1 MRPMKFGIGQPAPRV
16 EDARLLTGG
25 GRYTD
30 DIAPEGALHAYV
42 LRSPHAHAAFR
53 IGDLGEARAMPG
65 VELVLTIDDLA
76 EYGTL
81 PCGAP
86 SKNRDGSP
94 MTTPPYPLLARE
106 VTHHV
111 GDAIAFVVAETLL
124 QARDAAEAI
133 PIEWEARPA
142 VVGIAGAE
150 APDAPLVF
158 DEVPGNLAFDTAI
171 GDEDAVEAAF
181 RDAARTVELTLVNN
195 RLVTN
200 FMEGRACIG
209 EYDAATERW
218 TLTFGGQGVHGIKG
232 VLAKAIFKVTPDRLK
247 LLTPDVGGG
256 FGTKYFPY
264 REYPLVMI
272 AAERA
277 GRPVRWTADRGEHFV
292 GDAQGRDNVVTLR
305 MALDGESRFTALRV
319 DLKADMGG
327 YLNYYAPFIP
337 AGSGAPMS
345 PGLYDIPACHVR
357 IRGYYTHTLPVD
369 AYRGAGRPEAA
380 YAIERFVDHI
390 AREVGMKPDALRSL
404 NFIPAAKIP
413 YRTATGYVYDSGDFE
428 GHMRAAIAK
437 ADWDRFETRRSAS
450 ARRGK
455 LRGIGLASYVE
466 ACSGGAPERSNLRL
480 EPNGDVTIL
489 IGTQSNGQGHA
500 TAYAQIVSQELD
512 LPLERIHL
520 VQGDSDRI
528 ATGGGTGG
536 SRSVPVG
543 GSALSVA
550 TKSLAEKL
558 KTIAGERLESGTGDL
573 EFVDGTIRI
582 VGTDRA
588 IDLAVLAKDAKP
600 DDLAADGDWAPPAA
614 TFPNGT
620 HVVEV
625 EIDPETGETE
635 VVSYVVV
642 DDFGVTLNPKLL
654 AGQVHGGI
662 AQGLGQALQE
672 RTVYDAE
679 GQLVTA
685 SFMDYRLPRAEDL
698 PEIRFETRNVPC
710 ATNALG
716 LKGAGEAGA
725 IGSCPAIMNA
735 LVDALDHAYGVR
747 HIDMPATPDVV
758 RAAIRDAARR
768 SSRAA

>member
-1 MRPMKFGIGQPAPRV
+1 MKFGIGQPASRV
-16 EDARLLTGG
+16 EDVKFVTGK

-30 DIAPEGALHAYV
+30 DVAPEGALHAYV
-42 LRSPHAHAAFR
+42 LRSPHAHAAFT
-53 IGDLGEARAMPG
+53 IGDLADVRAMPG
-65 VELVLTIDDLA
+65 VKLVLTVDDLA
-76 EYGTL
+76 DYGTL

-86 SKNRDGSP
+86 SKKADGSQ
-94 MTTPPYPLLARE
+94 METPPYPLLADK

-111 GDAIAFVVAETLL
+111 GDAIAFVVAETLVE
-124 QARDAAEAI
+124 ARDAAEAI
-133 PIEWEARPA
+133 PVEFEPRPV

-150 APDAPLVF
+150 AQGAPLVF
-158 DEVPGNLAFDTAI
+158 DSVPGNLAFDTAI
-171 GDEDAVEAAF
+171 GDVAATDAAF
-181 RDAARTVELTLVNN
+181 AKAARTVTLTLVNN

-200 FMEGRACIG
+200 YMEGRACIG
-209 EYDAATERW
+209 EYDADTKRW
-218 TLTFGGQGVHGIKG
+218 TLTFGGQGVHGIKN
-232 VLAKAIFKVTPDRLK
+232 VLAKSVFKVEPDRLK

-272 AAERA
+272 AAEWA
-277 GRPVRWTADRGEHFV
+277 GQPVKWTADRGEHFV
-292 GDAQGRDNVVTLR
+292 GDAQGRDNIVTLT
-305 MALDGESRFTALRV
+305 MALDGENRFTALRV

-327 YLNYYAPFIP
+327 YLNFYAPFIP

-390 AREVGMKPDALRSL
+390 AREIGMAPDALRSL
-404 NFIPAAKIP
+404 NFIAKDQIP
-413 YRTATGYVYDSGDFE
+413 YRTATGNIYDSGDFE
-428 GHMRAAIAK
+428 GHMRAAMAK
-437 ADWDRFETRRSAS
+437 ADWEGFEARRAAS
-450 ARRGK
+450 ARGGK

-466 ACSGGAPERSNLRL
+466 ACSGGSPERSKVTL

-543 GSALSVA
+543 GAALAVA
-550 TKSLAEKL
+550 AKGLAEKL
-558 KTIAGERLESGTGDL
+558 KTIAGDRLEAAAGDL
-573 EFVDGTIRI
+573 EFADGAIRV
-582 VGTDRA
+582 VGTDKA
-588 IDLAVLAKDAKP
+588 IPLTELAKDVPPA
-600 DDLAADGDWAPPAA
+600 DVTSDGDWAPPAA

-625 EIDPETGETE
+625 EIDPDTG
-635 VVSYVVV
+635 VVSIPSYVVV
-642 DDFGVTLNPKLL
+642 DDFGMTLNPKLL

-662 AQGLGQALQE
+662 AQGMGQALQE
-672 RTVYDAE
+672 RTIYDE
-679 GQLVTA
+679 DGQLVTA
-685 SFMDYRLPRAEDL
+685 SFMDYRMPRAEDL

-710 ATNALG
+710 TTNALG
-716 LKGAGEAGA
+716 MKGAGEAGA

-735 LVDALDHAYGVR
+735 VVDALDHAYGIR
-747 HIDMPATPDVV
+747 EIDMPATPDVV
-758 RAAIRDAARR
+758 RALVVNGQGAEPKAA
-768 SSRAA
+768 

>member
-1 MRPMKFGIGQPAPRV
+1 MKFGIGQPAARV

-30 DIAPEGALHAYV
+30 DVAPEGALHAYV
-42 LRSPHAHAAFR
+42 LRSPHAHAAFT
-53 IGDLGEARAMPG
+53 IGDLAEVRSMPG
-65 VELVLTIDDLA
+65 VKLVLTNQDLA
-76 EYGTL
+76 DYGTL

-86 SKNRDGSP
+86 SKKRDGSP
-94 MTTPPYPLLARE
+94 MLTPPYPLLADK

-111 GDAIAFVVAETLL
+111 GDAIAFVVAETLVE
-124 QARDAAEAI
+124 ARDAAEAI
-133 PIEWEARPA
+133 PIEFEPRPA

-150 APDAPLVF
+150 AEGAPRVF

-171 GDEDAVEAAF
+171 GDETATDTAF
-181 RDAARTVELTLVNN
+181 ASAARTVSLTLVNN

-200 FMEGRACIG
+200 YMEGRACIG
-209 EYDAATERW
+209 EYDEATKRW
-218 TLTFGGQGVHGIKG
+218 TLTFGGQGVHGIKN
-232 VLAKAIFKVTPDRLK
+232 VLAKSILKVAPDRLK

-277 GRPVRWTADRGEHFV
+277 GRPVKWTADRGEHFV
-292 GDAQGRDNVVTLR
+292 GDAQGRDNIVTLE
-305 MALDGESRFTALRV
+305 MALDRENRFTALRV

-327 YLNYYAPFIP
+327 YLNFYAPFIP

-390 AREVGMKPDALRSL
+390 AREIGMEPDALRSL
-404 NFIPAAKIP
+404 NFISKDKIP
-413 YRTATGYVYDSGDFE
+413 YRTATGNVYDSGDFE
-428 GHMRAAIAK
+428 GHMRAAMAN
-437 ADWDRFETRRSAS
+437 ADWDGFEARRAAS

-466 ACSGGAPERSNLRL
+466 ACAGGSPEKTNLRL

-500 TAYAQIVSQELD
+500 TAYAQIISQELD
-512 LPLERIHL
+512 LPLERVHL
-520 VQGDSDRI
+520 VQGDSDLI

-543 GSALSVA
+543 GSAVA
-550 TKSLAEKL
+550 VAAKSLAEKL
-558 KTIAGERLESGTGDL
+558 KKVAGERLETGVGDL
-573 EFVDGTIRI
+573 EFVDGAIRI
-582 VGTDRA
+582 VGTDRS
-588 IDLAVLAKDAKP
+588 IDLAALAKDAQP
-600 DDLAADGDWAPPAA
+600 EELASEGHWAPPAA

-625 EIDPETGETE
+625 EIDPDTGE
-635 VVSYVVV
+635 VDLVSYVVV

-662 AQGLGQALQE
+662 AQGVGQALQE

-698 PEIRFETRNVPC
+698 PDIRFETRNVPC
-710 ATNALG
+710 TTNALG

-735 LVDALDHAYGVR
+735 VVDALDHAYGVR
-747 HIDMPATPDVV
+747 HIDMPATPDTV
-758 RAAIRDAARR
+758 RALI
-768 SSRAA
+768 RAASKEAKAA